1 MTEEQKMLA
10 GEPYSSR
17 DPDLIEQYHRS
28 RALLKEFHALDSR
41 DLDGRARVL
50 GHLFRHLGED
60 AWIEAPFA
68 CEYGRY
74 IAIGRNTFVN
84 VNCVFADNN
93 FITIGDDC
101 LIGPAVQIYTAG
113 HPLSPEER
121 VNPPGSAAPYVT
133 TGKPVAIGHQCW
145 IGGGAI
151 ILPGVTI
158 GDGCTIGAGSVVTRS
173 VPPRSVA
180 AGNPC
185 RILKTLP

>member
-17 DPDLIEQYHRS
+17 DPELIAQYHRC
-28 RALLKEFHALDSR
+28 RALLREFHALDSR
-41 DLDGRARVL
+41 DLDSRARVL
-50 GHLFRHLGED
+50 GGLFQHLGEG

-74 IAIGRNTFVN
+74 ISIGARSFVN
-84 VNCVFADNN
+84 VNCVFADNH
-93 FITIGDDC
+93 FITIGADT

-113 HPLSPEER
+113 HPLLPEER
-121 VNPPGSAAPYVT
+121 ITPPGSPAPYLT
-133 TGKPVAIGHQCW
+133 TARPVEIGDRCW

-151 ILPGVTI
+151 LLPGVTI
-158 GDGCTIGAGSVVTRS
+158 GHGSTIGAGSVVTKS
-173 VPPRSVA
+173 IPPRSVA

-185 RILKTLP
+185 RILKSLP

>member
-17 DPDLIEQYHRS
+17 DPELIEQYHRS
-28 RALLKEFHALDSR
+28 RALLKEFQALDSR
-41 DLDGRARVL
+41 NLDERARVL
-50 GHLFRHLGED
+50 GKLFRHLGEG

-74 IAIGRNTFVN
+74 ISISRNTFVN

-93 FITIGDDC
+93 HITIGDDT

-113 HPLSPEER
+113 HPLLPEER
-121 VNPPGSAAPYVT
+121 TTPAGSPAPYVN
-133 TGKPVAIGHQCW
+133 TGKPVTIGDKCW

-158 GDGCTIGAGSVVTRS
+158 GDGSTIGAGSVVTKS

>member
-17 DPDLIEQYHRS
+17 DPELIEQYHRS
-28 RALLKEFHALDSR
+28 RGLLKEFHALDSR
-41 DLDGRARVL
+41 DLAGRARVL
-50 GHLFRHLGED
+50 GNLFRHLGEG

-74 IAIGRNTFVN
+74 ISIGRNTFVN

-93 FITIGDDC
+93 YITIGDDN

-113 HPLSPEER
+113 HPLLPEER
-121 VNPPGSAAPYVT
+121 ITPPGSSAPYIN
-133 TGKPVAIGHQCW
+133 TGKPVTIGDKCW

-158 GDGCTIGAGSVVTRS
+158 GDGCTIGAGSVVTKS
-173 VPPRSVA
+173 LPPRSVA

>member
-17 DPDLIEQYHRS
+17 DPELIEQYHRC
-28 RALLKEFHALDSR
+28 RALLREFHALDSR
-41 DLDGRARVL
+41 DLEGRARVL
-50 GHLFRHLGED
+50 GKLFRYLGD
-60 AWIEAPFA
+60 GAWIEAPFA

-74 IAIGRNTFVN
+74 ISIGRNTFVN

-93 FITIGDDC
+93 YITIGSEN

-113 HPLSPEER
+113 HPLLPEER
-121 VNPPGSAAPYVT
+121 ITPPGSSAPYVN
-133 TGKPVAIGHQCW
+133 TGKPVTIGDKCW

>member
-17 DPDLIEQYHRS
+17 DPELIEQYHRC

-41 DLDGRARVL
+41 DLDGRRRVL
-50 GHLFRHLGED
+50 GSLFHHLGEG
-60 AWIEAPFA
+60 AWIETPFA

-74 IAIGRNTFVN
+74 ISIGRNSFVN

-93 FITIGDDC
+93 PIVIGDDT

-113 HPLSPEER
+113 HPLDPDERILPSGSP
-121 VNPPGSAAPYVT
+121 APYVN
-133 TGKPVAIGHQCW
+133 TGKPVSVGNRCW

-151 ILPGVTI
+151 LLPGVTI
-158 GDGCTIGAGSVVTRS
+158 GDGSTVGAGSVVTKS
-173 VPPRSVA
+173 LPPRSIA

-185 RILKTLP
+185 RILRSL

>member
-17 DPDLIEQYHRS
+17 DPELIEQYHLS

-41 DLDGRARVL
+41 DLARRTRVL
-50 GHLFRHLGED
+50 GKLFRHLGD
-60 AWIEAPFA
+60 GAWLEAPFA

-74 IAIGRNTFVN
+74 ISIGRNTFVN

-93 FITIGDDC
+93 FITIGDDT

-113 HPLSPEER
+113 HPLLPEER
-121 VNPPGSAAPYVT
+121 ASPPGSASPYVT
-133 TGKPVAIGHQCW
+133 TGKPVSIGNQCW

-158 GDGCTIGAGSVVTRS
+158 GDGCTIGAGSVVTKS
-173 VPPRSVA
+173 IPSRSVA